1 MYRVFMP
8 NGKTL
13 EAASPEV
20 LGPLI
25 AAEIPTEKQENIN
38 VVYKI
43 TGPLSRRIATNGS
56 ADFEYE
62 D

>member
-8 NGKTL
+8 NGKTI
-13 EAASPEV
+13 EASTPEA

-25 AAEIPTEKQENIN
+25 AAEIPRELQENIT

-43 TGPLSRRIATNGS
+43 TGPWSRRLS
-56 ADFEYE
+56 SEE
-62 D
+62 